1 MKLKRVCYLLSGCL
15 LVLCAFACSVSA
27 QTLCPFPPDTH
38 PINNVWPTVPLDPVI
53 DNGDG
58 TCSYAPDPV
67 VDSAFYSCAPD
78 GQLPPPPDFPCEP
91 VNTTV
96 ARVTP
101 LTPAQQSS
109 STSGGCTSTPSTN
122 TVQAVK
128 SQTPAAPV
136 TVKPTVTAPPP
147 KCTVTSVPSTTPTQ
161 KTYSVTTNAAP
172 VKPASKSTAA
182 PSVVTQPSQ
191 PKNCDEVTSIDM
203 MF

>member
-15 LVLCAFACSVSA
+15 LVLCAFAGIVSA
-27 QTLCPFPPDTH
+27 QTQTLCPFPVDPL
-38 PINNVWPTVPLDPVI
+38 PINVWPTVPLDPVI

-58 TCSYAPDPV
+58 TCSYAQDPV
-67 VDSAFYSCAPD
+67 VDNAFYSCAPE
-78 GQLPPPPDFPCEP
+78 GQLPPPPNFPCEP

-101 LTPAQQSS
+101 LAPAQQSS
-109 STSGGCTSTPSTN
+109 STSSGCTSTPSTS

-147 KCTVTSVPSTTPTQ
+147 KCTVTSVSPTAPTQ
-161 KTYSVTTNAAP
+161 KTYSVTTNGAP
-172 VKPASKSTAA
+172 VKPISKTTTAS
-182 PSVVTQPSQ
+182 PVVTK
-191 PKNCDEVTSIDM
+191 PKTTDDVTSIDM
-203 MF
+203 L